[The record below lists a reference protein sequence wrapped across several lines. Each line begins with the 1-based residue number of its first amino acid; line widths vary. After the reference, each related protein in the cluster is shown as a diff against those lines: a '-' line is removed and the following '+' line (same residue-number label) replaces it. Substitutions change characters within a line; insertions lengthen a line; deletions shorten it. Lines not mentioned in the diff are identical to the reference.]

1 MYTVRELITEA
12 FRKSTVRGLT
22 DTPESD
28 EIKQALSTLNTDL
41 DQLTAR
47 EEFSTSK
54 RAVRAS
60 VGPLGYVTVSDN
72 PARIVVNAVSSGP
85 NEARITTLSEHG
97 ITVGDHIALSHEF
110 YDDFPDGAV
119 YFKHLEV
126 IYVGSPFA
134 FKVRTRSGLIS
145 GVKSGTFKLS
155 SQGPEYDIDII
166 DCPPD
171 NIYQVVDSEGLKLPE
186 LQEQDFYAYRDRRD
200 FAWYFYDKSRNP
212 YPKIW
217 VGGRSAVTIVYQEPF
232 WHDLKLDTDLTAM
245 PRSALACLKYALSRD
260 LAEENGYLD
269 IAQRMDARYR
279 ESYADYVRSVAQSAS
294 PLPDVSAPGYLDRP
308 LYNIENDG
316 IGNGWLG

>member
-1 MYTVRELITEA
+1 MYTVRELITES

-22 DTPESD
+22 DTPEAD

-72 PARIVVNAVSSGP
+72 PARLIVQMSFVGPQVSSAFTAG
-85 NEARITTLSEHG
+85 EHG
-97 ITVGDHIALSHEF
+97 LNTGDEIVLLTSGYNGPF
-110 YDDFPDGAV
+110 
-119 YFKHLEV
+119 EV
-126 IYVGSPFA
+126 TSVSSPFEFVFSHRSGFRTVSNVA
-134 FKVRTRSGLIS
+134 FKIA
-145 GVKSGTFKLS
+145 

-186 LQEQDFYAYRDRRD
+186 LQEQDFYAYRDRRN

-279 ESYADYVRSVAQSAS
+279 EAYADYVRSVAQSAS

>member
-1 MYTVRELITEA
+1 MYTVRELITES

-28 EIKQALSTLNTDL
+28 EIKQALSTLNTEL

-60 VGPLGYVTVSDN
+60 VGPQGYVTVSDN
-72 PARIVVNAVSSGP
+72 PARIVTVSVQIGANLS
-85 NEARITTLSEHG
+85 RLTTLGEHG
-97 ITVGDHIALSHEF
+97 LSVGASVTLGK
-110 YDDFPDGAV
+110 DFRIDGANPSWYEDLPV
-119 YFKHLEV
+119 ENV
-126 IYVGSPFA
+126 ISPFE
-134 FKVRTRSGLIS
+134 FVIRHLSGIIT
-145 GVKSGTFKLS
+145 GVKSGTFKLA
-155 SQGPEYDIDII
+155 SQGPEYDIDIV

-200 FAWYFYDKSRNP
+200 FAWYFYDNSRNP

-279 ESYADYVRSVAQSAS
+279 EAYADYVRSVAQSAS

>member
-1 MYTVRELITEA
+1 MYTVRELITES

-22 DTPESD
+22 DTPEAD

-54 RAVRAS
+54 RAVRVS

-72 PARIVVNAVSSGP
+72 PARIIVSAITSGP
-85 NEARITTLSEHG
+85 NEVKINTLAEHG
-97 ITVGDHIALSHEF
+97 VSVVDHIDLSRNF
-110 YDDFPDGAV
+110 YENFPSGAE
-119 YFKHLEV
+119 YFKNLEV
-126 IYVGSPFA
+126 KSVDSPFI
-134 FKVRTRSGLIS
+134 FTIRTRSGLID
-145 GVKSGTFKLS
+145 GVKSGSFKLS

-269 IAQRMDARYR
+269 IAQRMDARYS
-279 ESYADYVRSVAQSAS
+279 EAYADYVRSVAQSAS

>member
-1 MYTVRELITEA
+1 MYTVRELITES

-22 DTPESD
+22 DTPEAD

-54 RAVRAS
+54 RAVRVS

-72 PARIVVNAVSSGP
+72 GARIIDSGVVLEGLK
-85 NEARITTLSEHG
+85 ARCTTRSEHG
-97 ITVGDHIALSHEF
+97 LSVGDFIVLKSAA
-110 YDDFPDGAV
+110 DWTDGNPITLNVAEIIDPFTFDLWV
-119 YFKHLEV
+119 TSYAH
-126 IYVGSPFA
+126 GSFN
-134 FKVRTRSGLIS
+134 
-145 GVKSGTFKLS
+145 GTFKK
-155 SQGPEYDIDII
+155 QGEGQEYDIDII

-269 IAQRMDARYR
+269 IAQRMDTRYR
-279 ESYADYVRSVAQSAS
+279 EAYADYVRSVAQSAS

>member
-1 MYTVRELITEA
+1 MYTVRELITES

-22 DTPESD
+22 DTPEAD
-28 EIKQALSTLNTDL
+28 EIKQALSTLNTEL

-60 VGPLGYVTVSDN
+60 VGPQGYVTVSDN
-72 PARIVVNAVSSGP
+72 GARIIDSGVVLEGLK
-85 NEARITTLSEHG
+85 ARCTTRSEHG
-97 ITVGDHIALSHEF
+97 LYNENFIVLNSTADWTDGKPITLQVAGIIDPFTFELFVTSYAH
-110 YDDFPDGAV
+110 
-119 YFKHLEV
+119 
-126 IYVGSPFA
+126 GSFN
-134 FKVRTRSGLIS
+134 
-145 GVKSGTFKLS
+145 GTFKK
-155 SQGPEYDIDII
+155 QGEGPEYDIDII

-217 VGGRSAVTIVYQEPF
+217 VGGRGAVTIVYQEPF

-279 ESYADYVRSVAQSAS
+279 EAYADYVRSVAQSAS

>member
-1 MYTVRELITEA
+1 MYTVRELITES

-22 DTPESD
+22 DTPEAD

-54 RAVRAS
+54 RAVRVS

-72 PARIVVNAVSSGP
+72 GARIIESSG
-85 NEARITTLSEHG
+85 RISSSTWKTTTRAEHG
-97 ITVGDHIALSHEF
+97 LSVNDEILVKF
-110 YDDFPDGAV
+110 NPSYNTLFPSAMFV
-119 YFKHLEV
+119 VSEIL
-126 IYVGSPFA
+126 SPFE
-134 FKVRTRSGLIS
+134 FKMYSSEGWAP
-145 GVKSGTFKLS
+145 GYFNGPFKKAS
-155 SQGPEYDIDII
+155 EGPEYDIDII

-279 ESYADYVRSVAQSAS
+279 ESYADYVRSVSQSAS